1 MVKLLHVERNSAR
14 ARFQACTDCDVQ
26 RQFFV
31 GQPADG
37 GQEHECRR
45 AKEMLVVQISDAGH
59 ALMYK
64 AA

>member
-26 RQFFV
+26 RLV
-31 GQPADG
+31 GSQPMEGKSTNAG
-37 GQEHECRR
+37 EQM
-45 AKEMLVVQISDAGH
+45 EMLVVQISDEGH
-59 ALMYK
+59 VLIYK